1 MQERGSIP
9 RTCSATRAVGAP
21 AVRSADLPVF
31 PTNCH
36 RVYVFVYRRGCV
48 VYSPALSGCIPPP
61 PSPAPTCIASLP
73 ASPSPAVCPTC
84 STCPSLLVQL
94 LLVSELNENWLLLS
108 GRSIINYIS
117 IASIV
122 GVTVGQ
128 AQEERG
134 GGADVHSITLCTFV
148 LDRGKRNKCTH
159 DVISISWEL
168 IV

>member
-1 MQERGSIP
+1 MPTSPYFPPTVTVYMYSYI
-9 RTCSATRAVGAP
+9 GAGVSCIAP
-21 AVRSADLPVF
+21 LYQDVF
-31 PTNCH
+31 
-36 RVYVFVYRRGCV
+36 
-48 VYSPALSGCIPPP
+48 LPPP
-61 PSPAPTCIASLP
+61 TPAPTCIASLP

-159 DVISISWEL
+159 VVILISWEL